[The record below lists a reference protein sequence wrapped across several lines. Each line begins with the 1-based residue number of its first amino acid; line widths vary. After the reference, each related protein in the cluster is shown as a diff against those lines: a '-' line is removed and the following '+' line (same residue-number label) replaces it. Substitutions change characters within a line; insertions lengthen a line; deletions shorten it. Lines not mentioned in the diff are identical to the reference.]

1 MVTNKELIAAGLL
14 SPRSREDA
22 GFAALAALSSQLI
35 NRGAPR
41 LTPTPPPIDL
51 GAVMNAYNQTI
62 QNDLQRGLAMRQFQR
77 SEEQYKREQQEREAL
92 KAAFAPVMEPV
103 TLNLTTADVDGAE
116 MNTQRTVN
124 MLMPSPLLRELPANL
139 RQTITTA
146 AESGFAGPALLQLIK
161 SAQPRNF
168 KRTYKQYV
176 VPDGQGGETKQL
188 LTSTD
193 VFNLKQQG
201 IEPLEYEK
209 PTPDKRTY
217 KQYIV
222 PDGQGG
228 QKKVLLTSTDVF
240 NYKQQGIEPLEYER
254 PFSENKKYQQTLA
267 QGEDGKTYPARF
279 NTNTGDYE
287 ILQNGKYVAMPSG
300 MQIITKGLVGKS
312 ASTAK
317 EFRTL
322 RDEIIGLERG
332 LGKLQSY
339 MKNVKDAGQGY
350 QRLAQSI
357 STNIKTFFDSG
368 KLTPAELAQQ
378 VAKGQL
384 QGLLGAMRIET
395 VGGGV
400 MTEQDALRVI
410 NNLGGDVTA
419 LQNPQVV
426 GQALKRLFEEKLAR
440 YAPAVRDYN
449 ATLEFTPRLAEEYP
463 RRKIKDFD
471 TSVFSP
477 VRQRFELRDG
487 KLVPVPR

>member
-1 MVTNKELIAAGLL
+1 MSYQKFIDMGLL
-14 SPRSREDA
+14 SPTSRSDA
-22 GFAALAALSSQLI
+22 AWMGLANLGGQLM

-41 LTPTPPPIDL
+41 LSPTPPPIDL
-51 GAVMNAYNQTI
+51 NSVMQTYQNAMQG
-62 QNDLQRGLAMRQFQR
+62 DLQRGLALRQFER
-77 SEEQYKREQQEREAL
+77 SEEKYKREQQEREAL

-103 TLNLTTADVDGAE
+103 TLKSTTVDEDGAE

-124 MLMPSPLLRELPANL
+124 MMMPAPLLRELPANL

-146 AESGFAGPALLQLIK
+146 AEGGLGGPALLQLIK
-161 SAQPRNF
+161 SLQPRNF

-176 VPDGQGGETKQL
+176 VPDGQGGETLRQL
-188 LTSTD
+188 TATD
-193 VFNLKQQG
+193 VFQLKQQG
-201 IEPLEYEK
+201 IEPIEYEK
-209 PTPDKRTY
+209 P
-217 KQYIV
+217 
-222 PDGQGG
+222 
-228 QKKVLLTSTDVF
+228 L
-240 NYKQQGIEPLEYER
+240 
-254 PFSENKKYQQTLA
+254 SENKKYQQGLA
-267 QGEDGKTYPARF
+267 QGEDGKTYPYRF
-279 NTNTGDYE
+279 NTFSGDYE
-287 ILQNGKYVAMPSG
+287 VLQGGEYVPMPSG
-300 MQIITKGLVGKS
+300 MQLITKGLVGKS
-312 ASTAK
+312 ASPVK
-317 EFRTL
+317 EFRAK
-322 RDEIIGLERG
+322 RDEIIDLERG

-419 LQNPQVV
+419 LQNPEVV

-449 ATLEFTPRLAEEYP
+449 AALQFTPRLAEEYP
-463 RRKIKDFD
+463 RRKIKKFD

-487 KLVPVPR
+487 KLVPVTR

>member
-1 MVTNKELIAAGLL
+1 MGSYDDFIKAGLL
-14 SPRSREDA
+14 SPKSRSDA
-22 GFAALAALSSQLI
+22 GWSALAQLSSQLL

-41 LTPTPPPIDL
+41 LSPTPPPMDL
-51 GAVMNAYNQTI
+51 GAVMGAYNKSM
-62 QNDLQRGLAMRQFQR
+62 QNDLQRGMAMHQFKR

-103 TLNLTTADVDGAE
+103 TLKSTTVDKDGAE

-124 MLMPSPLLRELPANL
+124 MMMPSPLLRELPANL

-146 AESGFAGPALLQLIK
+146 AEGGLGGPALLQLIK
-161 SAQPRNF
+161 SFQPRNF

-176 VPDGQGGETKQL
+176 VPDGQGGETLRQL
-188 LTSTD
+188 TETD
-193 VFNLKQQG
+193 VFQLKQRG
-201 IEPLEYEK
+201 IEPIEYEK
-209 PTPDKRTY
+209 PLS
-217 KQYIV
+217 Q
-222 PDGQGG
+222 
-228 QKKVLLTSTDVF
+228 
-240 NYKQQGIEPLEYER
+240 
-254 PFSENKKYQQTLA
+254 NKKYQQTLA

-279 NTNTGDYE
+279 NTGTGDYE

-300 MQIITKGLVGKS
+300 MQMITKGLVGKS

-332 LGKLQSY
+332 LGKMQSY

-357 STNIKTFFDSG
+357 STNIKTFLDSG
-368 KLTPAELAQQ
+368 KLTKAELAQQ

-395 VGGGV
+395 VGPGV
-400 MTEQDALRVI
+400 MTEFDALRVI
-410 NNLGGDVTA
+410 GNLGGDVDA
-419 LQNPQVV
+419 LQNPEVV

-449 ATLEFTPRLAEEYP
+449 ATLQFTPRLAEEYP
-463 RRKIKDFD
+463 RREIKEFD

-487 KLVPVPR
+487 KLVPVTR